1 MTANKPLVLAAA
13 ALIAAGAYYVTRENA
28 PSTEVEN
35 ALLYPGLLDRLNDSR
50 EIGIKGGDDAFTL
63 RRDGERWTMVERD
76 GFPVRFEMAKEAL
89 VQLAG
94 LRVRERKTSKAENYA
109 TLGVTDEPAAGS
121 ETRHVTVRAAGDA
134 VLADLIVGKSRQT
147 KGMESPGHYVRRAGE
162 PAAWLVEGD
171 LKLATKRNDWM
182 ETQVLDLPVDRVR
195 RVTITHPEKRPVV
208 VSKADPK
215 QQLFTLHDA
224 PAGYEA
230 RSSAVISSI
239 GGLLLDVRFDDVA
252 AVKRIEGLVPR
263 TIVEVQTFDG
273 LVATLEQYDVKEK
286 NFVKF
291 DFAFNPDLV
300 YAAPATDAPADAA
313 KAPARP
319 DAPQAAEPAAPAP
332 KIKPASEVQAEIE
345 TLQEKTAPWVY
356 ALPDYKTR
364 IIDKQMEDLIKT
376 KSPALPTPEPIERMG
391 KEAP

>member
-1 MTANKPLVLAAA
+1 
-13 ALIAAGAYYVTRENA
+13 
-28 PSTEVEN
+28 
-35 ALLYPGLLDRLNDSR
+35 
-50 EIGIKGGDDAFTL
+50 
-63 RRDGERWTMVERD
+63 MVERD

-109 TLGVTDEPAAGS
+109 TLGVTDEPAAGT
-121 ETRHVTVRAAGDA
+121 ETRHVTVRAADA
-134 VLADLIVGKSRQT
+134 TTLVDLIVGKSRQT

-162 PAAWLVEGD
+162 PTAWLVEGD
-171 LKLATKRNDWM
+171 LKLATKRNDWT

-208 VSKADPK
+208 VSKTDPK
-215 QQLFTLHDA
+215 QQLFALHDA

-252 AVKRIEGLVPR
+252 AVKRIDGLVPR

-300 YAAPATDAPADAA
+300 YAAPAAGEPAAA
-313 KAPARP
+313 VQP
-319 DAPQAAEPAAPAP
+319 DAPQAAAPAAPAP
-332 KIKPASEVQAEIE
+332 TIKPASEVQAEIE

-356 ALPDYKTR
+356 ALPDYKAR